1 MVINKYHYRINLFLL
16 IFALAFL
23 ILSGCAHRKANTPA
37 MPSDPSASKAVSQ
50 NQEVSPSEEPQ
61 SNLEEK
67 DEFLD
72 DFESEFE
79 EKAVTVADPLSY
91 WNRAMFHFNDKLYFW
106 FLKPVAKG
114 YKVVIPGVVRTGVRN
129 FFSNIF
135 TPIRLTSCILQG
147 KVKACGTELVR
158 FVVNSTIGIAGV
170 TDPAKKY
177 LKLDISDEDLGQTL
191 GAYGIGNGFY
201 LVWPL
206 LGPSTL
212 RDSVGMVGDRFLN
225 PITYVK
231 PVEASVA
238 IWSYDK
244 INETSLHIGD
254 YESIKEAA
262 IEPYEAFR
270 DAYIQYRNNKV
281 KQ

>member
-1 MVINKYHYRINLFLL
+1 MKKQLSLIAS
-16 IFALAFL
+16 IFAFT
-23 ILSGCAHRKANTPA
+23 IVVSSGCALRKDVTPSLS
-37 MPSDPSASKAVSQ
+37 SDPPVTQSVSQ
-50 NQEVSPSEEPQ
+50 KSKVPSTEKFHASMDEEEEV
-61 SNLEEK
+61 L
-67 DEFLD
+67 DE
-72 DFESEFE
+72 FESEFE
-79 EKAVTVADPLSY
+79 ENVYTVADPLSF

-106 FLKPVAKG
+106 FLKPVARG
-114 YKVVIPGVVRTGVRN
+114 YRVVIPGVVRTGVRN

-147 KVKACGTELVR
+147 KVKAGGTELAR
-158 FVVNSTIGIAGV
+158 FVVNTTVGILGFG
-170 TDPAKKY
+170 DPAQKY
-177 LKLDISDEDLGQTL
+177 LNLDISDEDLGQTL
-191 GAYGIGNGFY
+191 GTYGIGNGFY
-201 LVWPL
+201 LVWPV

-212 RDSVGMVGDRFLN
+212 RDSIGLVGDRFLN
-225 PITYVK
+225 PISYVK

>member
-1 MVINKYHYRINLFLL
+1 MKRQLNLILL

-23 ILSGCAHRKANTPA
+23 IFSGCAHRKANTPVL
-37 MPSDPSASKAVSQ
+37 PSDPPVAQSVSQ
-50 NQEVSPSEEPQ
+50 NSKVSSSEEPQ
-61 SNLEEK
+61 LSLEEN

-72 DFESEFE
+72 EFESEFE
-79 EKAVTVADPLSY
+79 EKGVTVADPLSF

-114 YKVVIPGVVRTGVRN
+114 YRVVIPGVVRTGVRN
-129 FFSNIF
+129 FFSNIY

-147 KVKACGTELVR
+147 KAKAGGTELIR

-170 TDPAKKY
+170 ADPAKKY
-177 LKLDISDEDLGQTL
+177 LKLDISDEDFGQTL

-238 IWSYDK
+238 IWSFDK

-254 YESIKEAA
+254 YESIKKAA
-262 IEPYEAFR
+262 VEPYEAFR
-270 DAYIQYRNNKV
+270 DAYIQYRLNKV

>member
-1 MVINKYHYRINLFLL
+1 MKRQFNLILL
-16 IFALAFL
+16 IFTLAFL
-23 ILSGCAHRKANTPA
+23 ILSGCAHRKANTTVL
-37 MPSDPSASKAVSQ
+37 PSDPPVDQSVSQ
-50 NQEVSPSEEPQ
+50 NPEISPSEESQ

-72 DFESEFE
+72 EFESEFE
-79 EKAVTVADPLSY
+79 EKAVTVADPLSF

-106 FLKPVAKG
+106 FLKPVARG

-129 FFSNIF
+129 FFSNIY
-135 TPIRLTSCILQG
+135 TPIRLTSCVLQG
-147 KVKACGTELVR
+147 KVKAGGTEFVR

-170 TDPAKKY
+170 ADPAKKY
-177 LKLDISDEDLGQTL
+177 LKLDISDEDFGQTL

-238 IWSYDK
+238 IWSFDK

-270 DAYIQYRNNKV
+270 DAYIQYRLNKV

>member
-1 MVINKYHYRINLFLL
+1 MNRETDNLSGCILL
-16 IFALAFL
+16 IFALAFV
-23 ILSGCAHRKANTPA
+23 ILSGCAHKKANTPVL
-37 MPSDPSASKAVSQ
+37 PSDPPAAKGVSQ
-50 NQEVSPSEEPQ
+50 KREISSSEEPQ
-61 SNLEEK
+61 SNLEEN

-72 DFESEFE
+72 EFESEFE
-79 EKAVTVADPLSY
+79 ERAVTVADPLSF

-106 FLKPVAKG
+106 CLKPVAKG
-114 YKVVIPGVVRTGVRN
+114 YRVVIPGVVRTGVRN

-147 KVKACGTELVR
+147 KVKAGGTELIR
-158 FVVNSTIGIAGV
+158 FVVNSTVGIAGV

-262 IEPYEAFR
+262 VEPYEAFR
-270 DAYIQYRNNKV
+270 DAYIQYRKNKV

>member
-1 MVINKYHYRINLFLL
+1 MKRQLNLILL
-16 IFALAFL
+16 IFSLAIL
-23 ILSGCAHRKANTPA
+23 IFSGCAHRKASKSVL
-37 MPSDPSASKAVSQ
+37 PSDPPAAQSVSE
-50 NQEVSPSEEPQ
+50 NREISSSEGPQ

-72 DFESEFE
+72 EFESEFD
-79 EKAVTVADPLSY
+79 EKTVSVADPLSL
-91 WNRAMFHFNDKLYFW
+91 WNRGMFHFNDKLYFW
-106 FLKPVAKG
+106 LLKPVAKG
-114 YKVVIPGVVRTGVRN
+114 YRLVIPSVVRTGARN

-147 KVKACGTELVR
+147 KIKAGGTEFIR

-177 LKLDISDEDLGQTL
+177 LNLDISDEDLGQTL
-191 GAYGIGNGFY
+191 GSYGIGNGFY
-201 LVWPL
+201 LVWPV

-225 PITYVK
+225 PISYVK

-238 IWSYDK
+238 IWSYDR
-244 INETSLHIGD
+244 INETSYHIGD
-254 YESIKEAA
+254 WESFKEAA

-270 DAYIQYRNNKV
+270 DAYIQYRKNRV

>member
-1 MVINKYHYRINLFLL
+1 MKRQLNLILL

-23 ILSGCAHRKANTPA
+23 ILSGCAHRKANTPVLS
-37 MPSDPSASKAVSQ
+37 SDPPVAKAVSQ
-50 NQEVSPSEEPQ
+50 NRKISSSEVSH
-61 SNLEEK
+61 SNIEEK
-67 DEFLD
+67 DEFLNE
-72 DFESEFE
+72 FESEFE
-79 EKAVTVADPLSY
+79 EKAVTVADPLSF

-114 YKVVIPGVVRTGVRN
+114 YRVVIPGVIRTGVRN

-135 TPIRLTSCILQG
+135 TPIRLTSCVLQG
-147 KVKACGTELVR
+147 KVKAGGTELTR

-170 TDPAKKY
+170 MDPAKKY
-177 LKLDISDEDLGQTL
+177 LKLDITDEDLGQTL

-201 LVWPL
+201 LVWPF

-244 INETSLHIGD
+244 INETSMHIGD
-254 YESIKEAA
+254 YESIKDAA

-281 KQ
+281 KK

>member
-1 MVINKYHYRINLFLL
+1 MKTQFNLILL
-16 IFALAFL
+16 IFTLAFL
-23 ILSGCAHRKANTPA
+23 ILSGCAHRKANTTVL
-37 MPSDPSASKAVSQ
+37 PSDPPVDQSVSQ
-50 NQEVSPSEEPQ
+50 NPEISSSEESQ

-72 DFESEFE
+72 EFESEFE
-79 EKAVTVADPLSY
+79 EKAVTVADPLSF

-129 FFSNIF
+129 FFSNIY
-135 TPIRLTSCILQG
+135 TPIRLTSCVLQG
-147 KVKACGTELVR
+147 KVKAGGTEFVR

-170 TDPAKKY
+170 ADPAKKY
-177 LKLDISDEDLGQTL
+177 LKLDISDEDFGQTL

-238 IWSYDK
+238 IWSFDK

-262 IEPYEAFR
+262 VEPYEAFR
-270 DAYIQYRNNKV
+270 DAYIQYRTNKV

>member
-1 MVINKYHYRINLFLL
+1 MKRQLNLILL
-16 IFALAFL
+16 IFALSFL
-23 ILSGCAHRKANTPA
+23 ILSGCAHRKANTTVQA
-37 MPSDPSASKAVSQ
+37 SDPTDAQSVSQ
-50 NQEVSPSEEPQ
+50 NPEISSSEKPQ
-61 SNLEEK
+61 SNSEEK

-72 DFESEFE
+72 EFENEFE
-79 EKAVTVADPLSY
+79 ERAVTVADPLSF

-114 YKVVIPGVVRTGVRN
+114 YKVVIPGVVRTGVSN

-147 KVKACGTELVR
+147 KVKASGTELIR
-158 FVVNSTIGIAGV
+158 FAVNSTIGIAGV

-177 LKLDISDEDLGQTL
+177 LKLDISDEDLGQTF

-270 DAYIQYRNNKV
+270 DAYIQYRKNKV

>member
-1 MVINKYHYRINLFLL
+1 MKRQLNLILL
-16 IFALAFL
+16 ISALAFL
-23 ILSGCAHRKANTPA
+23 ILSGCAHRKANTPVL
-37 MPSDPSASKAVSQ
+37 PSDPPVAQSVSQ
-50 NQEVSPSEEPQ
+50 NRDISSSEGSQ
-61 SNLEEK
+61 SNSDEN

-72 DFESEFE
+72 EFESEFE

-91 WNRAMFHFNDKLYFW
+91 WNRSMYHFNDKLYFW

-114 YKVVIPGVVRTGVRN
+114 YKVVVPGVVRTGVRN

-147 KVKACGTELVR
+147 KVKAGGTELTR
-158 FVVNSTIGIAGV
+158 FVVNTTVGILGFG
-170 TDPAKKY
+170 DPAQKY
-177 LKLDISDEDLGQTL
+177 LNLDISDEDLGQTL

-270 DAYIQYRNNKV
+270 DAYIQYRKNKV

>member
-1 MVINKYHYRINLFLL
+1 MNREPDNLSSYILL
-16 IFALAFL
+16 IFALVFL
-23 ILSGCAHRKANTPA
+23 ILSGCSHRKANAPA
-37 MPSDPSASKAVSQ
+37 MPSDPQVIQPVSQ
-50 NQEVSPSEEPQ
+50 KPGISSPEEPQ
-61 SNLEEK
+61 SNSEEN

-72 DFESEFE
+72 EFE
-79 EKAVTVADPLSY
+79 NEFKERAVTVADPLSF

-106 FLKPVAKG
+106 VLKPVAKG

-147 KVKACGTELVR
+147 KVKAGGTELIR
-158 FVVNSTIGIAGV
+158 FAVNSTIGIAGL

-201 LVWPL
+201 LVWPV

-212 RDSVGMVGDRFLN
+212 RDSVGLVGDRFLN

-270 DAYIQYRNNKV
+270 DAYIQYRRNKV

>member
-1 MVINKYHYRINLFLL
+1 MKTQFNLILL

-23 ILSGCAHRKANTPA
+23 ILSGCAHRKANTTVL
-37 MPSDPSASKAVSQ
+37 PSDPPVDQSVSQ
-50 NQEVSPSEEPQ
+50 NPEISSSEESQ

-72 DFESEFE
+72 EFESEFE
-79 EKAVTVADPLSY
+79 EKAVTVADPLSF

-129 FFSNIF
+129 FFSNIY
-135 TPIRLTSCILQG
+135 TPIRLTSCVLQG
-147 KVKACGTELVR
+147 KVKAGGTELVR

-170 TDPAKKY
+170 ADPAKKY
-177 LKLDISDEDLGQTL
+177 LKLDISDEDFGQTL

-238 IWSYDK
+238 IWSFDK

-262 IEPYEAFR
+262 VEPYEAFR
-270 DAYIQYRNNKV
+270 DAYIQYRINKV

>member
-1 MVINKYHYRINLFLL
+1 MKRQFNLILL
-16 IFALAFL
+16 IFTLAFL
-23 ILSGCAHRKANTPA
+23 ILSGCAHRKANTTVL
-37 MPSDPSASKAVSQ
+37 PSDPPVDQSVSQ
-50 NQEVSPSEEPQ
+50 NPEISSSEESQ

-72 DFESEFE
+72 EFESEFE
-79 EKAVTVADPLSY
+79 EKAVTVADPLSF

-129 FFSNIF
+129 FFSNIY
-135 TPIRLTSCILQG
+135 TPIRLTSCVLQG
-147 KVKACGTELVR
+147 KVKAGGTEFVR

-170 TDPAKKY
+170 ADPAKKY
-177 LKLDISDEDLGQTL
+177 LKLDISDEDFGQTL

-238 IWSYDK
+238 IWSFDK

-262 IEPYEAFR
+262 VEPYEAFR
-270 DAYIQYRNNKV
+270 DAYIQYRITKV

>member
-1 MVINKYHYRINLFLL
+1 MKRQLNLILL

-23 ILSGCAHRKANTPA
+23 ILSGCAHRKANTPVLS
-37 MPSDPSASKAVSQ
+37 SDPPVAKAVSQ
-50 NQEVSPSEEPQ
+50 NRKISSSEVSH
-61 SNLEEK
+61 SNIEEK
-67 DEFLD
+67 DEFLNE
-72 DFESEFE
+72 FESEFE
-79 EKAVTVADPLSY
+79 EKAVTVADPLSF

-114 YKVVIPGVVRTGVRN
+114 YKVVIPGVIRTGVRN

-135 TPIRLTSCILQG
+135 TPIRLTSCVLQG
-147 KVKACGTELVR
+147 KVKAGGTELTR

-170 TDPAKKY
+170 MDPAKKY
-177 LKLDISDEDLGQTL
+177 LKLDITDEDLGQTL

-201 LVWPL
+201 LVWPF

-244 INETSLHIGD
+244 INETSMHIGD
-254 YESIKEAA
+254 YESIKDAA

-281 KQ
+281 KK

>member
-1 MVINKYHYRINLFLL
+1 
-16 IFALAFL
+16 
-23 ILSGCAHRKANTPA
+23 
-37 MPSDPSASKAVSQ
+37 
-50 NQEVSPSEEPQ
+50 
-61 SNLEEK
+61 
-67 DEFLD
+67 
-72 DFESEFE
+72 
-79 EKAVTVADPLSY
+79 VADPLSF

-114 YKVVIPGVVRTGVRN
+114 YRVVIPGVVRTGARN

-147 KVKACGTELVR
+147 KVKAGGTELIR

-262 IEPYEAFR
+262 VEPYEAFR

>member
-1 MVINKYHYRINLFLL
+1 MKRQLNLILL
-16 IFALAFL
+16 ILALAFL
-23 ILSGCAHRKANTPA
+23 ILSGCAHRKANTPVL
-37 MPSDPSASKAVSQ
+37 PSDPPVAQSVSQ
-50 NQEVSPSEEPQ
+50 NSKMSSSEEPQ
-61 SNLEEK
+61 LSLEEK

-72 DFESEFE
+72 EFESEFE
-79 EKAVTVADPLSY
+79 EKAYAVADPLSF

-114 YKVVIPGVVRTGVRN
+114 YRVVIPGVVRTGVRN

-147 KVKACGTELVR
+147 KAKAGGTELMR
-158 FVVNSTIGIAGV
+158 FVVNSTIGVAGV

-177 LKLDISDEDLGQTL
+177 LKLDITDEDLGQTL

-212 RDSVGMVGDRFLN
+212 RDSIGMVGDRFLN

-238 IWSYDK
+238 IGSYNK
-244 INETSLHIGD
+244 INETSLQIGN
-254 YESIKEAA
+254 YESIKDAA

>member
-1 MVINKYHYRINLFLL
+1 MKRQLNLILL
-16 IFALAFL
+16 IFALSFL
-23 ILSGCAHRKANTPA
+23 ILSGCAHRKANTTVQA
-37 MPSDPSASKAVSQ
+37 SDPTDAQSVSQ
-50 NQEVSPSEEPQ
+50 NPEISSSEKPQ
-61 SNLEEK
+61 SNSEEK

-72 DFESEFE
+72 EFENEFE
-79 EKAVTVADPLSY
+79 ERAVTVADPLSF

-114 YKVVIPGVVRTGVRN
+114 YKVVIPGVVRTGVSN

-147 KVKACGTELVR
+147 KVKASGTELIR
-158 FVVNSTIGIAGV
+158 FAVNSTIGIAGV

-177 LKLDISDEDLGQTL
+177 LKLDISDEDFGQTL

-270 DAYIQYRNNKV
+270 DAYIQYRKNKV

>member
-1 MVINKYHYRINLFLL
+1 MKTQFNLILL
-16 IFALAFL
+16 IFTLAFL
-23 ILSGCAHRKANTPA
+23 ILSGCAHRKANTTVL
-37 MPSDPSASKAVSQ
+37 PSDPPVDQSVSQ
-50 NQEVSPSEEPQ
+50 NPEISSSEESQ

-72 DFESEFE
+72 EFESEFE
-79 EKAVTVADPLSY
+79 EKAVTVADPLSF

-129 FFSNIF
+129 FFSNIY
-135 TPIRLTSCILQG
+135 TPIRLTSCVLQG
-147 KVKACGTELVR
+147 KVKAGGTEFVR

-170 TDPAKKY
+170 ADPAKKY
-177 LKLDISDEDLGQTL
+177 LKLDISDEDFGQTL

-238 IWSYDK
+238 IWSFDK

-262 IEPYEAFR
+262 VEPYEAFR
-270 DAYIQYRNNKV
+270 DAYIQYRINKV

>member
-1 MVINKYHYRINLFLL
+1 MKRQFNLILL
-16 IFALAFL
+16 IFTLAFL
-23 ILSGCAHRKANTPA
+23 ILSGCAHRKANTTVL
-37 MPSDPSASKAVSQ
+37 PSDPPVDQSVSQ
-50 NQEVSPSEEPQ
+50 NPEISPSEESQ

-72 DFESEFE
+72 EFESEFE
-79 EKAVTVADPLSY
+79 EKAVTVADPLSF

-129 FFSNIF
+129 FFSNIY
-135 TPIRLTSCILQG
+135 TPIRLTSCVLQG
-147 KVKACGTELVR
+147 KVKAGGTELVR

-170 TDPAKKY
+170 ADPAKKY
-177 LKLDISDEDLGQTL
+177 LKLDISDEDFGQTL
-191 GAYGIGNGFY
+191 GAYGIGNGIY
-201 LVWPL
+201 LVWPV

-225 PITYVK
+225 PVTYVK

-270 DAYIQYRNNKV
+270 DAYIQYRKNKV

>member
-1 MVINKYHYRINLFLL
+1 M
-16 IFALAFL
+16 
-23 ILSGCAHRKANTPA
+23 
-37 MPSDPSASKAVSQ
+37 
-50 NQEVSPSEEPQ
+50 
-61 SNLEEK
+61 
-67 DEFLD
+67 
-72 DFESEFE
+72 
-79 EKAVTVADPLSY
+79 
-91 WNRAMFHFNDKLYFW
+91 
-106 FLKPVAKG
+106 
-114 YKVVIPGVVRTGVRN
+114 
-129 FFSNIF
+129 
-135 TPIRLTSCILQG
+135 
-147 KVKACGTELVR
+147 
-158 FVVNSTIGIAGV
+158 
-170 TDPAKKY
+170 
-177 LKLDISDEDLGQTL
+177 
-191 GAYGIGNGFY
+191 
-201 LVWPL
+201 

-270 DAYIQYRNNKV
+270 DAYIQYRKNKV

>member
-1 MVINKYHYRINLFLL
+1 MNREPDNLRSYILL
-16 IFALAFL
+16 IFTLAFL
-23 ILSGCAHRKANTPA
+23 ILSGCAHRKANTPVL
-37 MPSDPSASKAVSQ
+37 PSDPPASQAVSQ
-50 NQEVSPSEEPQ
+50 NPAISLSEKPQ
-61 SNLEEK
+61 SSSEEK

-72 DFESEFE
+72 EFE
-79 EKAVTVADPLSY
+79 NEFKERAVTVADPLY
-91 WNRAMFHFNDKLYFW
+91 FWNRAMFHFNDKLYFW

-135 TPIRLTSCILQG
+135 TPIRLTSCLLQG
-147 KVKACGTELVR
+147 KVKAGGTEIIR
-158 FVVNSTIGIAGV
+158 FAVNSTIGIAGV

-177 LKLDISDEDLGQTL
+177 LKLDISNEDLGQTL

-262 IEPYEAFR
+262 VEPYEAFR
-270 DAYIQYRNNKV
+270 DAYIQYRRNKV

>member
-1 MVINKYHYRINLFLL
+1 MKRQFNLILL

-23 ILSGCAHRKANTPA
+23 ILSGCAHRKANTTVL
-37 MPSDPSASKAVSQ
+37 PSDPPVDQSVSQ
-50 NQEVSPSEEPQ
+50 NPEISSSEESQP
-61 SNLEEK
+61 NLEEK

-72 DFESEFE
+72 EFESEFE
-79 EKAVTVADPLSY
+79 EKAVTVADPLSF

-129 FFSNIF
+129 FFSNIY
-135 TPIRLTSCILQG
+135 TPIRLTSCVLQG
-147 KVKACGTELVR
+147 KVKAGGTEFVR

-170 TDPAKKY
+170 ADPAKKY
-177 LKLDISDEDLGQTL
+177 LKLDISDEDFGQTL

-238 IWSYDK
+238 IWSFDK

-262 IEPYEAFR
+262 VEPYEAFR
-270 DAYIQYRNNKV
+270 DAYIQYRITKV

>member
-1 MVINKYHYRINLFLL
+1 MKRQLNLILL

-23 ILSGCAHRKANTPA
+23 ILSGCAHRKANTPVL
-37 MPSDPSASKAVSQ
+37 PSDPPVAKGVSQ
-50 NQEVSPSEEPQ
+50 NRKISSSEVSH
-61 SNLEEK
+61 SNIEEK
-67 DEFLD
+67 DEFLNE
-72 DFESEFE
+72 FESEFE
-79 EKAVTVADPLSY
+79 EKAVTVADPLSF

-114 YKVVIPGVVRTGVRN
+114 YKVVIPGVIRTGVRN

-135 TPIRLTSCILQG
+135 TPIRLTSCVLQG
-147 KVKACGTELVR
+147 KVKAGGTELTR
-158 FVVNSTIGIAGV
+158 FLVNSTVGV
-170 TDPAKKY
+170 LGFGDPARKY
-177 LKLDISDEDLGQTL
+177 LNLDISDEDLGQTL
-191 GAYGIGNGFY
+191 GVYGIGNGFY
-201 LVWPL
+201 LVWPF

>member
-1 MVINKYHYRINLFLL
+1 MKRQLNLILL

-23 ILSGCAHRKANTPA
+23 ILSGCAHRKANTPVLS
-37 MPSDPSASKAVSQ
+37 SDPPVAKAVSQ
-50 NQEVSPSEEPQ
+50 NRKISSSEVSH
-61 SNLEEK
+61 SNIEEK
-67 DEFLD
+67 DEFLNE
-72 DFESEFE
+72 FESEFE
-79 EKAVTVADPLSY
+79 EKAVTVADPLSF

-114 YKVVIPGVVRTGVRN
+114 YRVVIPGVIRTGVRN

-135 TPIRLTSCILQG
+135 TPIRLTSCVLQG
-147 KVKACGTELVR
+147 KVKAGGTELTR
-158 FVVNSTIGIAGV
+158 FLVNSTVGV
-170 TDPAKKY
+170 LGFGDPARKY
-177 LKLDISDEDLGQTL
+177 LNLDISDEDLGQTL
-191 GAYGIGNGFY
+191 GVYGIGNGFY
-201 LVWPL
+201 LVWPF

-244 INETSLHIGD
+244 INETSMHIGD
-254 YESIKEAA
+254 YESIKDAA

>member
-1 MVINKYHYRINLFLL
+1 MKRQLNLILF

-23 ILSGCAHRKANTPA
+23 ILSGCAHRKANTPVL
-37 MPSDPSASKAVSQ
+37 PSDLPVAQSVSQ
-50 NQEVSPSEEPQ
+50 NSKMSSSEESHP
-61 SNLEEK
+61 NLEEK
-67 DEFLD
+67 DDILD
-72 DFESEFE
+72 EFESEFE
-79 EKAVTVADPLSY
+79 EKEHAVADPLSF

-147 KVKACGTELVR
+147 KVKAGGTELTR
-158 FVVNSTIGIAGV
+158 FVVNTTVGILGFA
-170 TDPAKKY
+170 DPAQKY
-177 LKLDISDEDLGQTL
+177 LNLDISDEDLGQTL

-201 LVWPL
+201 LVWPF

-262 IEPYEAFR
+262 VEPYEAFR

-281 KQ
+281 KK

>member
-1 MVINKYHYRINLFLL
+1 MKRQLNLILL
-16 IFALAFL
+16 IFGLGFL
-23 ILSGCAHRKANTPA
+23 ILSGCAHRKAHAPVL
-37 MPSDPSASKAVSQ
+37 PSDPSPGKSVSS
-50 NQEVSPSEEPQ
+50 NREISLSEGTEPIA
-61 SNLEEK
+61 EEK

-72 DFESEFE
+72 EFESEFE
-79 EKAVTVADPLSY
+79 KKAVTVADPLY
-91 WNRAMFHFNDKLYFW
+91 FWNRTMFHFNDKLYFW

-114 YKVVIPGVVRTGVRN
+114 YRVVIPSVVRTGVRN

-135 TPIRLTSCILQG
+135 TPIRLTSCLLQG
-147 KVKACGTELVR
+147 KVKAGGTEFIR

-191 GAYGIGNGFY
+191 GSYGIGNGFY
-201 LVWPL
+201 LVWPV

-212 RDSVGMVGDRFLN
+212 RDSVGLVGDRFLN

-244 INETSLHIGD
+244 INETALHIGD

-270 DAYIQYRNNKV
+270 DAYIQYRKNKV

>member
-1 MVINKYHYRINLFLL
+1 MKRQLNLILL
-16 IFALAFL
+16 IFALSFL
-23 ILSGCAHRKANTPA
+23 ILSGCAHRKANKPVL
-37 MPSDPSASKAVSQ
+37 PSDPPVAKDVSQ
-50 NQEVSPSEEPQ
+50 NRKMSSSEEPQ
-61 SNLEEK
+61 SNYQEN

-72 DFESEFE
+72 EFESEYE
-79 EKAVTVADPLSY
+79 EKAVRVADPLSL

-114 YKVVIPGVVRTGVRN
+114 YRAVIPGVVRTGVRN
-129 FFSNIF
+129 FFSNIY

-147 KVKACGTELVR
+147 KAKAGGTELIR

-170 TDPAKKY
+170 ADPAKKY

-262 IEPYEAFR
+262 VEPYEAFR
-270 DAYIQYRNNKV
+270 DAYIQYRKNKV

>member
-1 MVINKYHYRINLFLL
+1 MKRQLNLILL

-23 ILSGCAHRKANTPA
+23 ILSGCAHRKANTPVLS
-37 MPSDPSASKAVSQ
+37 SDPPVAKGVSQ
-50 NQEVSPSEEPQ
+50 NRKISSSEVSH
-61 SNLEEK
+61 SNIEEK
-67 DEFLD
+67 DEFLNE
-72 DFESEFE
+72 FESEFE
-79 EKAVTVADPLSY
+79 EKAVTVADPLSL

-106 FLKPVAKG
+106 FLKPVARG
-114 YKVVIPGVVRTGVRN
+114 YRVVIPGVIRTGVRN

-147 KVKACGTELVR
+147 KAKAGGTEFTR
-158 FVVNSTIGIAGV
+158 FVVNTTVGILGFG
-170 TDPAKKY
+170 DPAQKY
-177 LKLDISDEDLGQTL
+177 LNLDISDEDLGQTL
-191 GAYGIGNGFY
+191 GVYGIGNGFY
-201 LVWPL
+201 LVWPF

-244 INETSLHIGD
+244 INETSMHIGD
-254 YESIKEAA
+254 YESIKDAA
-262 IEPYEAFR
+262 VEPYEAFR

>member
-1 MVINKYHYRINLFLL
+1 MKRQLNLILL

-23 ILSGCAHRKANTPA
+23 ILSGCAHRKANTPVLS
-37 MPSDPSASKAVSQ
+37 SDPPVAKAVSQ
-50 NQEVSPSEEPQ
+50 NRKISSSEVSH
-61 SNLEEK
+61 SNIEEK
-67 DEFLD
+67 DEFLNE
-72 DFESEFE
+72 FESEFE
-79 EKAVTVADPLSY
+79 EKAVTVADPLSF

-114 YKVVIPGVVRTGVRN
+114 YRVVIPGVIRTGVRN

-135 TPIRLTSCILQG
+135 TPIRLTSCVLQG
-147 KVKACGTELVR
+147 KVKAGGTELTR

-170 TDPAKKY
+170 MDPAKKY
-177 LKLDISDEDLGQTL
+177 LKLDITDEDLGQTL

-201 LVWPL
+201 LVWPF

-254 YESIKEAA
+254 YESIKDAA